1 MDILIPVIILGS
13 LGLLFGLGL
22 ALASKKLHVE
32 TDPRLD
38 MIHGL
43 LPGSNCGACGG
54 AGCFGF
60 AESVLSGK
68 LPITACRVSSHEAHK
83 KIAELLGQDVEKSV
97 KKVAVVH
104 CCGGT
109 KALDKYLYEGIKEC
123 VAAAA
128 LHAGYKACRYGCLGF
143 GTCVAVC
150 PFGAI
155 TMGPDRLPVVDDG
168 KCTGCSKC
176 VLVCPK
182 KIIAL
187 WPAAQRV
194 YVACCSHDTAKDTR
208 AACSAGCIACR
219 MCEKA
224 CRFGAIRVV
233 NNLAVID
240 ETKCTQCGECVKVC
254 PVKVIRMKSSGGLS

>member
-1 MDILIPVIILGS
+1 MEILAPVIILGS
-13 LGLLFGLGL
+13 LGILFGFGL
-22 ALASKKLHVE
+22 AFASKKLHV
-32 TDPRLD
+32 DVDARLD

-60 AESVLSGK
+60 AEAVLSGK
-68 LPITACRVSSHEAHK
+68 LPITACRVSSHAAKE
-83 KIAELLGQDVEKSV
+83 KIAEILGQTVEKSV
-97 KKVAVVH
+97 RKVAVVH
-104 CCGGT
+104 CAGGSR
-109 KALDKYLYEGIKEC
+109 ARDKYLYEGIKEC

-128 LHAGYKACRYGCLGF
+128 LHGGPKACGFGCLGY
-143 GTCVAVC
+143 GTCVSVC

-155 TMGPDRLPVVDDG
+155 SMGPDGLPVVDEET
-168 KCTGCSKC
+168 CTGCGKC

-182 KIIAL
+182 KIIKL
-187 WPAAQRV
+187 WPVTQKV

-208 AACSAGCIACR
+208 AACAAGCIACK

-224 CRFGAIRVV
+224 CAFGAIRVT

-254 PVKVIRMKSSGGLS
+254 PVKVIKVKG